1 MKDYDEKAVEELKT
15 KGVKI
20 WTLSPQ
26 EKARWV
32 MATRKVVVEHE
43 KHIDEKSH
51 DGRAFMRVVYKSLG
65 RDYDKEIYGK

>member
-1 MKDYDEKAVEELKT
+1 
-15 KGVKI
+15 
-20 WTLSPQ
+20 
-26 EKARWV
+26 

-51 DGRAFMRVVYKSLG
+51 DGRAFMQAVYKSLG